1 MNLFSRS
8 NIHAFNLPMALQHFR
23 LLKTQKEKLM
33 RLKNL
38 MVFAIATAFISTSM
52 VTASADSAKP
62 GQSMTHM
69 KTGAGLAS
77 TLEAAGVILYVQ
89 GGATSSIIGESI
101 GSPAGQYVFHIPIT
115 ANKSGVQHVGSNI
128 VFFNTAN
135 NLQLQLRNPV
145 IDLSRGVVS
154 ATVPQAGD
162 AKLDVLTIT
171 NATSLKAKITDDRK
185 AKLRTT
191 KFIGA
196 TLSLAPG
203 IAASIV
209 SILGLPANSLPDA
222 AAFGSADVTLY
233 GNLKK

>member
-1 MNLFSRS
+1 
-8 NIHAFNLPMALQHFR
+8 
-23 LLKTQKEKLM
+23 M

-38 MVFAIATAFISTSM
+38 MVFALATTFISTSL
-52 VTASADSAKP
+52 VSASADSAKP

-77 TLEAAGVILYVQ
+77 TLEAAGVVLYVQ
-89 GGATSSIIGESI
+89 GGATSSVIGDSI
-101 GSPAGQYVFHIPIT
+101 GAAAGQYVFHIPIT
-115 ANKSGVQHVGSNI
+115 SNKSGVQHLGSNI

-145 IDLSRGVVS
+145 IDLSTGVVR
-154 ATVPQAGD
+154 ALVPQAGD
-162 AKLDVLTIT
+162 QVLDILTIT
-171 NATSLKAKITDDRK
+171 NASTLKAKITRDRK
-185 AKLRTT
+185 ANLRTT
-191 KFIGA
+191 AYVGA

-203 IAASIV
+203 IAASIS

-233 GNLKK
+233 GKDKRK

>member
-1 MNLFSRS
+1 
-8 NIHAFNLPMALQHFR
+8 
-23 LLKTQKEKLM
+23 M

-38 MVFAIATAFISTSM
+38 MVFALATTFISTSL
-52 VTASADSAKP
+52 VSASADSAKP

-77 TLEAAGVILYVQ
+77 TLEAAGVVLYVQ
-89 GGATSSIIGESI
+89 GGATSSVIGDSI
-101 GSPAGQYVFHIPIT
+101 GAAAGQYVFHIPIT
-115 ANKSGVQHVGSNI
+115 SNKSGVQHLGSNI

-145 IDLSRGVVS
+145 IELSTGVVR
-154 ATVPQAGD
+154 ALVPQAGD
-162 AKLDVLTIT
+162 QVLDILTIT
-171 NATSLKAKITDDRK
+171 NASTLKAKITRDRK
-185 AKLRTT
+185 ANLRTT
-191 KFIGA
+191 AYVGA

-203 IAASIV
+203 ITASIS

-233 GNLKK
+233 GKDKRK

>member
-1 MNLFSRS
+1 
-8 NIHAFNLPMALQHFR
+8 
-23 LLKTQKEKLM
+23 M

-38 MVFAIATAFISTSM
+38 IVFALATTFISTSL
-52 VTASADSAKP
+52 VSASADSAKP

-77 TLEAAGVILYVQ
+77 TLEAAGVVLYVQ
-89 GGATSSIIGESI
+89 GGATSSVIGDSI
-101 GSPAGQYVFHIPIT
+101 GAAAGQYVFHIPIT
-115 ANKSGVQHVGSNI
+115 SNKSGVQHLGSNI

-145 IDLSRGVVS
+145 IDLSTGVVR
-154 ATVPQAGD
+154 ALVPQAGD
-162 AKLDVLTIT
+162 QVLDILTIT
-171 NATSLKAKITDDRK
+171 NASTLKAKITRDRK
-185 AKLRTT
+185 ANLRTT
-191 KFIGA
+191 AYVGA

-203 IAASIV
+203 IAASIS

-233 GNLKK
+233 GKDKRK

>member
-1 MNLFSRS
+1 
-8 NIHAFNLPMALQHFR
+8 
-23 LLKTQKEKLM
+23 M

-38 MVFAIATAFISTSM
+38 MVFALATTFISTSL
-52 VTASADSAKP
+52 VSASADSAKP

-77 TLEAAGVILYVQ
+77 TLEAAGVVLYVQ
-89 GGATSSIIGESI
+89 GGATSSVIGDSI
-101 GSPAGQYVFHIPIT
+101 GAAAGQYVFHIPIT
-115 ANKSGVQHVGSNI
+115 SNKSGVQHLGSNI

-145 IDLSRGVVS
+145 IDLSTGVVR
-154 ATVPQAGD
+154 ALVPQAGD
-162 AKLDVLTIT
+162 QVLDILTIT
-171 NATSLKAKITDDRK
+171 NASTLKAKITRDRK
-185 AKLRTT
+185 ANLRTT
-191 KFIGA
+191 AYAGA

-203 IAASIV
+203 IAASIS

-233 GNLKK
+233 GKDKRK